1 MKKKPA
7 THGGRR
13 EGSGR
18 PKGRKTKNPKGKIA
32 VSRTVS
38 MHPHSW
44 DKIDAARGDTPRGKF
59 IEQKLFPG
67 TKGEAYEM
75 VMCHKDQ
82 TIHLIPV

>member
-1 MKKKPA
+1 MTKKPT

-13 EGSGR
+13 DGAGR

-44 DKIDAARGDTPRGKF
+44 DKLDRLRGDTPRGKY
-59 IEQKLFPG
+59 IEQKLFPS
-67 TKGEAYEM
+67 TKGKKYEL
-75 VMCHKDQ
+75 VMDFSTNTLHG
-82 TIHLIPV
+82 LPV